1 MRHIRYPYQF
11 RHSALQVLV
20 KASPLGACLSLFGGS
35 GRRRASGFLF
45 ALVMLLSLV
54 SATGAALFPAR
65 ALALTPPTNQADC
78 QALSGTWINNDHVHN
93 LCTLPPIAN
102 MSLEQQVQ
110 SYVYY
115 YTLGN
120 CLANGALND
129 GSLFGGGVHHRIN
142 VADITSGHWFAGSNQ
157 QGGGY
162 LDGVNGIKTTPDGS
176 NQAGTQIDCGQPA
189 LVNGAL
195 SLWNNWAP
203 DEALCAF
210 GYVRASG
217 PTTRCTNAQGGTDEF
232 QKGNNVEST
241 FKAAVNARIYGGKTP
256 SLTDA
261 AKYLLYLKAFQQACI
276 PNATASATPPTGS
289 AKNDYAV
296 RIVSGDGKAAVATT
310 VYYTDYRNKDT
321 SIPVYLYP
329 NIYMSGSGDQQT
341 CGSLVAAINGKNG
354 KNGLADA
361 YASDLQSTGNSN
373 AAGGGNKQC
382 QDGAAT
388 DANGNPCQT
397 TATSCNI
404 DQIGW
409 LLCPILTTGAHL
421 ADSAYGFLADN
432 FLATNP
438 SLLNTDPKAT
448 TTDDSGNT
456 VAVGTGTYTAWKIML
471 TIANVAFIIAFL
483 IVIFSQLTSVGVTNY
498 GVKKLLPRL
507 IVVAI
512 LVNVSF
518 WVCAIAV
525 DVSNILGYSLKDVLT
540 SVADQVAT
548 SGGGT
553 AVNTG
558 DQSGNLFGIVTTII
572 TVGSIA
578 WVNLGAV
585 VVAIVGALITLL
597 IIFVLLAARQALIVL
612 LVVIAPL
619 AFVAYLL
626 PNTESLF
633 KKWRTMFTSLLLLFP
648 IIGVLYGACLLAS
661 EILKQVAGSNVI
673 MQIMAYVAL
682 VIPLIAIIPLLK
694 GSLDGV
700 GKIGANIQSLGSKAR
715 GAAGKKTQK
724 TFDNSRLGQY
734 RGYRSNRWGQRR
746 AAIQGG
752 TFQGRGGK
760 ANPLNWLSAANR
772 GANSIGGRFG
782 AKLTNQGA
790 GVASK
795 EDAELLGNAGSRLET
810 MSLEGKPL
818 SQDQLIQIAKRQ
830 DVTHDG
836 TASGRVLAGA
846 RSFDEYS
853 RRAAIERAGKTAT
866 VAQAHD
872 LVDASGGMSVAERK
886 ALAGSLVGS
895 NAAGKAPYLG
905 GRTLAD
911 IAQGTANSDN
921 AALAA
926 IQTGKITAEAL
937 AGGDKD
943 SVAKL
948 VDVATKTPAGSRE
961 RAALQA
967 AYAELSKPD
976 SRLREHIVA
985 GGAHD
990 VALQAIRSL

>member
-1 MRHIRYPYQF
+1 LFRRIRSGERH
-11 RHSALQVLV
+11 
-20 KASPLGACLSLFGGS
+20 
-35 GRRRASGFLF
+35 
-45 ALVMLLSLV
+45 
-54 SATGAALFPAR
+54 R
-65 ALALTPPTNQADC
+65 ALAVASVGVLLASSLISAVTVALPAQAASVPTNQADC
-78 QALSGTWINNDHVHN
+78 VAAGDLWQSVNGHGNETCIV
-93 LCTLPPIAN
+93 
-102 MSLEQQVQ
+102 EQQPGYTASNSGGTNLDSDIQDWWYYNAVLYCVEQDALTDSVQ
-110 SYVYY
+110 GDGGLDLTPAQVKAGEWFIHAPNQVGAPSVSGDYMRTYSTEIGVDGN
-115 YTLGN
+115 GN
-120 CLANGALND
+120 CAGNSSQLLAQAFTRWGLNGITVACATGILARTDGGNCQNSASSDDFVRPTKTSGIFTNTTLSNAQAAAALKTYLLNNV
-129 GSLFGGGVHHRIN
+129 FGG
-142 VADITSGHWFAGSNQ
+142 T
-157 QGGGY
+157 
-162 LDGVNGIKTTPDGS
+162 
-176 NQAGTQIDCGQPA
+176 
-189 LVNGAL
+189 
-195 SLWNNWAP
+195 AP
-203 DEALCAF
+203 
-210 GYVRASG
+210 
-217 PTTRCTNAQGGTDEF
+217 T
-232 QKGNNVEST
+232 
-241 FKAAVNARIYGGKTP
+241 
-256 SLTDA
+256 LTDA
-261 AKYLLYLKAFQQACI
+261 AKYQLYYQTFMNGCGVSS
-276 PNATASATPPTGS
+276 PSHTSASDVVGS
-289 AKNDYAV
+289 
-296 RIVSGDGKAAVATT
+296 DGKLNDDSDSAYEIAV
-310 VYYTDYRNKDT
+310 
-321 SIPVYLYP
+321 I
-329 NIYMSGSGDQQT
+329 SGSGANATMVKAYYTASLTGNHSVPLKANAD
-341 CGSLVAAINGKNG
+341 GS
-354 KNGLADA
+354 
-361 YASDLQSTGNSN
+361 STGTSENCDWLTSQIAN
-373 AAGGGNKQC
+373 PTGTLALAYLSAIKKGATIKPTGGADCTADPTAAGC
-382 QDGAAT
+382 SA
-388 DANGNPCQT
+388 T

-456 VAVGTGTYTAWKIML
+456 VAIGTGTYTAWKIML

-700 GKIGANIQSLGSKAR
+700 GKIGANIQSFGSKAR

-734 RGYRSNRWGQRR
+734 KGYRSNRWGQRR

-752 TFQGRGGK
+752 SFQGRGGK

-810 MSLEGKPL
+810 MSFEGKPL

-872 LVDASGGMSVAERK
+872 LVDASRGMSIAERK
-886 ALAGSLVGS
+886 ALAGSLAGS

-905 GRTLAD
+905 GRTLAE
-911 IAQGTANSDN
+911 IAQGTANVDN

-926 IQTGKITAEAL
+926 LQGDKITAEAL

-943 SVAKL
+943 SIAKL

-961 RAALQA
+961 RAALQT
-967 AYAELSKPD
+967 AYSELMKPD
-976 SRLREHIVA
+976 SRLREHIA
-985 GGAHD
+985 PDHD
-990 VALQAIRSL
+990 RALQAIKSL